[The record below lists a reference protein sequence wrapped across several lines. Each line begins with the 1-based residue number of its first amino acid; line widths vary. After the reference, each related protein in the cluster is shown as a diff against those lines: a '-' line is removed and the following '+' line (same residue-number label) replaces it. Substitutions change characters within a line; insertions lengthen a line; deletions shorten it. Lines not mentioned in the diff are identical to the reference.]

1 MNLSLHF
8 ITFAKA
14 SHSPP
19 QPAAAE
25 NHGKGGVYHFGLL
38 SLRLLGTVMVGG
50 PYEVF
55 REVGIMES
63 DTSITLT
70 PPI

>member
-1 MNLSLHF
+1 
-8 ITFAKA
+8 
-14 SHSPP
+14 
-19 QPAAAE
+19 
-25 NHGKGGVYHFGLL
+25 
-38 SLRLLGTVMVGG
+38 MVGG

-70 PPI
+70 QSGFEVKTRLFGEGCVGPRGGVIPLCAPITGR